1 MQQKLFTLSEYNEIL
16 KNQPVSDETSYM
28 LAKKYN
34 SQLTKPE
41 GSLGKLETLALFF
54 AGWQGVSKPKLD
66 KVQIAIFAGNHGVAN
81 QGVSA
86 FPSEVTEQM
95 VLNFKHGGAAI
106 NQLANVF
113 DAKLDIYSLSLTS
126 PTRDFTKQEALTED
140 ECMEAINIGWN
151 SVDPESDLFLA
162 GEMGIANT
170 TSAAAIAAA
179 LCDDLGSKW
188 VGRGT
193 GVTDLVLEKKIKV
206 VNKGLSIH
214 CSDRPSPLTI
224 LQRLGGREIAAIVGA
239 ISSARHKR
247 IPFLLDGF
255 ICSAA
260 ALVLQKT
267 QPTALTHVIAA
278 HQSAENAHKLMLEE
292 LGLEPLLSLG
302 LRLGEGSGAA
312 VAIGV
317 IKAAIACHS
326 SMSTFSSAGVANKE

>member
-1 MQQKLFTLSEYNEIL
+1 MQHNFFTLSEYNEIL
-16 KNQPVSDETSYM
+16 KNQPVSDENSFI
-28 LAKKYN
+28 LAKKHN

-66 KVQIAIFAGNHGVAN
+66 KVQIAIFAGNHGVASH
-81 QGVSA
+81 GVSA

-113 DAKLDIYSLSLTS
+113 DAKLDVYPLSLTS
-126 PTRDFTKQEALTED
+126 PTKDFTKQEALTED

-179 LCDDLGSKW
+179 LCGDYGSKW

-193 GVTDLVLEKKIKV
+193 GVTDLVLNKKIKV

-214 CSDRPSPLTI
+214 CLDKPSPLTI
-224 LQRLGGREIAAIVGA
+224 LQRLGGREIAAMVGA
-239 ISSARHKR
+239 ISSC
-247 IPFLLDGF
+247 LLYTSPSPRD
-255 ICSAA
+255 
-260 ALVLQKT
+260 
-267 QPTALTHVIAA
+267 
-278 HQSAENAHKLMLEE
+278 
-292 LGLEPLLSLG
+292 
-302 LRLGEGSGAA
+302 
-312 VAIGV
+312 
-317 IKAAIACHS
+317 
-326 SMSTFSSAGVANKE
+326 